1 MSQFFI
7 GMSFGIGIAYLAYRA
22 GSLNRQGGIAAGVLG
37 TVVFGLGG
45 VSWAAVLLTFF
56 ISSSFLSK
64 AVTREKDQA
73 NQDFAKGSRRDAW
86 QVFANGGFAGL
97 LVLLFFLVQFNDG
110 EHMILPLLWIGF
122 AASLAGANADTW
134 ATEMGVLNPR
144 LPVLLTKFKRV
155 PRGTSGA
162 VSLVGTLAAVAG
174 AGLVAG
180 VAVLFSRAGLAP
192 ALSIQP
198 GYQLI
203 IITAAGWFGSM
214 VDSLLG
220 STIQVIYVC
229 PVCQKETERH
239 PLHGCGTQTTR
250 VRGLSWLNNDWV
262 NTACTV
268 SAGILG
274 VLLVLILKQ

>member
-22 GSLNRQGGIAAGVLG
+22 RSLNRQGGIVAGVLG
-37 TVVFGLGG
+37 SVVFGLGG
-45 VSWAAVLLTFF
+45 VSWAAVMLTFF

-97 LVLLFFLVQFNDG
+97 LVLLFFLVQLIDG
-110 EHMILPLLWIGF
+110 EHMILPLFWIGF

-274 VLLVLILKQ
+274 VLLVLILK

>member
-1 MSQFFI
+1 MAQFLI

-56 ISSSFLSK
+56 ISSSVLSRVVS
-64 AVTREKDQA
+64 AEKNQT

-86 QVFANGGFAGL
+86 QVAANGGFAGL
-97 LVLLFFLVQFNDG
+97 LALLYFLIQRLGGSHTV
-110 EHMILPLLWIGF
+110 LPLFWIGF

-134 ATEMGVLNPR
+134 ATELGVYNPR
-144 LPVLLTKFKRV
+144 LPILLTKFIRV

-162 VSLVGTLAAVAG
+162 VSLVGTLVAVAG
-174 AGLVAG
+174 AALVAS
-180 VAVLFSRAGLAP
+180 VAVLFSQAGLAP

-198 GYQLI
+198 AHQLL
-203 IITAAGWFGSM
+203 IITAAGWFGSL
-214 VDSLLG
+214 VDSFFG
-220 STIQVIYVC
+220 ATIQVIYFC
-229 PVCQKETERH
+229 PVCEKGTERH
-239 PLHGCGTQTTR
+239 PVHGCGTQTIR
-250 VRGLSWLNNDWV
+250 FRGLVWLNNDWV
-262 NTACTV
+262 NAACTV

-274 VLLVLILKQ
+274 LILTLFK